1 MYTYIHISESS
12 MYQGTMLI
20 SHEEMLRQVEFLAV
34 YYLNKPRCIKHIS
47 FLRNFGSCY
56 MFITISSNNFLFSYA
71 CRVKTMP

>member
-1 MYTYIHISESS
+1 MYTYIHKSS

-47 FLRNFGSCY
+47 FLRNVRSYY
-56 MFITISSNNFLFSYA
+56 MFITISSNNFLFYYT
-71 CRVKTMP
+71 CRVKTMA